1 MEPSTDDPG
10 IEYVPIDDV
19 ARKLHISLATVRGW
33 VRRGHIPPTTYI
45 RVGNTYRFNMAAV
58 VTALLS
64 HEEEGEEGEEGEEAT
79 TIEEH
84 TESSTQE
91 ETKWENDNG

>member
-1 MEPSTDDPG
+1 MELSTDDLD
-10 IEYVPIDDV
+10 IEYVPIDEV

-64 HEEEGEEGEEGEEAT
+64 HEEN
-79 TIEEH
+79 EEH
-84 TESSTQE
+84 EEDTTE
-91 ETKWENDNG
+91 ENNTENENG

>member
-1 MEPSTDDPG
+1 MEPSTDDLD
-10 IEYVPIDDV
+10 IEYVPIDEV
-19 ARKLHISLATVRGW
+19 ARKLHTSLATVRGW

-64 HEEEGEEGEEGEEAT
+64 HEEN
-79 TIEEH
+79 EEH
-84 TESSTQE
+84 EEDTTE
-91 ETKWENDNG
+91 ENNTENENG

>member
-1 MEPSTDDPG
+1 MEPATDDLD

-33 VRRGHIPPTTYI
+33 VRRGHIPAATYI

-58 VTALLS
+58 VVALLH
-64 HEEEGEEGEEGEEAT
+64 HEEH
-79 TIEEH
+79 EEH
-84 TESSTQE
+84 E
-91 ETKWENDNG
+91 EDTVEENNLETNND